1 MNLCIHASISPTNP
15 DLSMCQVLCMYM
27 HPRVS
32 VSMHLYHQLSQ
43 ICQCVKS
50 FVCLRIHECLYP
62 YIHITNQPNVADI
75 SQVLSFASQQC
86 GFLYLSNSVAA
97 HTAVWQVKCGSVA
110 SNQCGC
116 SYCNH
121 RFATPFHPSVGFFL
135 LSTLGWVFKF

>member
-1 MNLCIHASISPTNP
+1 MHLYCQPTQICQYVKSFVCIRNAYYASMNLCIRAFLSPTNP
-15 DLSMCQVLCMYM
+15 DLS
-27 HPRVS
+27 
-32 VSMHLYHQLSQ
+32 
-43 ICQCVKS
+43 IVKS